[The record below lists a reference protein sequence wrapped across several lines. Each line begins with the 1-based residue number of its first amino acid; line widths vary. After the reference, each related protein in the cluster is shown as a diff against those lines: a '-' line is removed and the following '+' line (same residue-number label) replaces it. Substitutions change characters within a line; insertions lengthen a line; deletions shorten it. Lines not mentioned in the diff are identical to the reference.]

1 MNIFLYHYIYI
12 ILYNII
18 NVSGSSFIAVDMAA
32 LKAGAESVP
41 RKVKFGRLLPDSC
54 IQFDKAESSSLN
66 LTGKAKG

>member
-1 MNIFLYHYIYI
+1 
-12 ILYNII
+12 
-18 NVSGSSFIAVDMAA
+18 MAA